1 MTSCRASSGLRPATA
16 FIFIDLLVQDHWP
29 RCGRGTTT
37 RCLISDTRS
46 MQRQRG
52 VYDFDGE
59 GSPCLCS
66 EAFEIA
72 RKGGQRLAHLEPHL
86 FSLARHGRCGVTIQL
101 EHYFLQPPWLSS
113 CRGTMQAGAR
123 VANER
128 CNAEQVFIAQPPF
141 LHRACLGRYRGIGIA
156 ARLTRTPGSVRRAPP
171 KFGANSA
178 EILRENGY
186 TECAIQSLLTRRC

>member
-66 EAFEIA
+66 ESFETA
-72 RKGGQRLAHLEPHL
+72 KKGGQRLAHLEPHL

-101 EHYFLQPPWLSS
+101 EHYFLQPPWLSF
-113 CRGTMQAGAR
+113 CRGTMQVGAR

-128 CNAEQVFIAQPPF
+128 GNAEQVFIPKVETASQHELGPRNAQTVYRRSRP
-141 LHRACLGRYRGIGIA
+141 LRVRAVDPTRSAGGR
-156 ARLTRTPGSVRRAPP
+156 RRRHPHIP
-171 KFGANSA
+171 D
-178 EILRENGY
+178 
-186 TECAIQSLLTRRC
+186 Q